1 MRDFGSKEAIKL
13 ALKELQF
20 DFNKH
25 FNQSSWKL
33 TCFTLLLIFI
43 PLISY
48 QVMIAVVLSLLIYEV
63 NYIAKGKSND
73 K

>member
-25 FNQSSWKL
+25 FNQSSWK
-33 TCFTLLLIFI
+33 
-43 PLISY
+43 
-48 QVMIAVVLSLLIYEV
+48 
-63 NYIAKGKSND
+63 
-73 K
+73 